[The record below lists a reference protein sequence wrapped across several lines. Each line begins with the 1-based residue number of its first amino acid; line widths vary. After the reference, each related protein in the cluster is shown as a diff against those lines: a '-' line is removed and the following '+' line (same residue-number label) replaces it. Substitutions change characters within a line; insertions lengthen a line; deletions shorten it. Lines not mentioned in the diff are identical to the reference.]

1 MIIDKNGKIFGKI
14 SIIDLFIL
22 LVIIAAA
29 AFLFLKF
36 SGLAGDKANITEKSY
51 TVMINSIKEDTAS
64 YLKTGEKLYDDK
76 GSFLGVIEDIK
87 LQPSEV
93 VKTLDN
99 GNYVVAENP
108 ERVDAVLTI
117 KGKGFT
123 SGGIFYLDGKVSLLV
138 GTERFFKGNRVDFE
152 GNILKIND

>member
-1 MIIDKNGKIFGKI
+1 MIIDKNGKLFGKI
-14 SIIDLFIL
+14 SIVDLFIL

-29 AFLFLKF
+29 VFLFLKF
-36 SGLAGDKANITEKSY
+36 SGIAEDRANTTEKSY
-51 TVMINSIKEDTAS
+51 TVMINGIKEISAS

-76 GSFLGVIEDIK
+76 GSFMGVIKDIK

-99 GNYVVAENP
+99 GKYVVAQNP
-108 ERVDAVLTI
+108 ERIDAVLTI
-117 KGKGFT
+117 TGKGFT

-138 GTERFFKGNRVDFE
+138 GTERFFKGDRVDFE